1 MSRWEFMRRLEE
13 LLSDIAPS
21 EREEALKYYN
31 DYFQDGGTENE
42 AKVLEALG
50 TPEQVATTIKEGLEG
65 QAGEFTEAGYKNNGE
80 QNENPLTKYQ
90 KPGEQEKAKE
100 KPPKSKMS
108 AGTLALIIVLAI
120 LASPLI
126 IALGAAAL
134 AVVIGLIGA
143 AFGLIV
149 AILAAIL
156 GLVCAVAAIAVICVV
171 VGLALIPIG
180 FFRLFSGVLTGLAI
194 ISAGLILGGTGLIFL
209 LLAVL
214 LVAKIL
220 PPLFRGV
227 INLIKYIFTGKRGAK
242 NA

>member
-1 MSRWEFMRRLEE
+1 MRRLEE

-31 DYFQDGGTENE
+31 DYFQDGGAENE
-42 AKVLEALG
+42 AKVLESLG
-50 TPEQVATTIKEGLEG
+50 TPEKVAATIKEGLEG
-65 QAGEFTEAGYKNNGE
+65 QAGEFTEAGYKGSGE
-80 QNENPLTKYQ
+80 QSENPLTKYQ
-90 KPGEQEKAKE
+90 KPGEQEKATG
-100 KPPKSKMS
+100 KPPKNKMS
-108 AGTLALIIVLAI
+108 AGTIALIVVLAI
-120 LASPLI
+120 LASPVI

-143 AFGLIV
+143 VFGLIV
-149 AILAAIL
+149 AILATVLGVLFAITI
-156 GLVCAVAAIAVICVV
+156 VAVVCVV

-180 FFRLFSGVLTGLAI
+180 VFRLFSGVLTGLAI
-194 ISAGLILGGTGLIFL
+194 VSAGLILGGVGLLFL

-214 LVAKIL
+214 LIGKAL

-227 INLIKYIFTGKRGAK
+227 VNLIKYIFTGKRGAK